1 MTISQNNMDKFIYI
15 YSVDTS
21 SFYNDIE
28 WELNQKLL
36 EFKKYRSNLNEIIKP
51 LNKIKI
57 ELNKI
62 MKGGQSDSVE
72 EGLGKIEKK
81 FSKIIE
87 SYLMF
92 ETEINEY
99 ILFDDKS
106 GLFKEN
112 PNSILFISEAYLKK
126 YISTITNNLEKE
138 AYNHKGKRKL
148 RIESLTDSKKISLF
162 ESTLTRSLG
171 AKEGEMSND
180 IIVIRAYRYVIFEDL
195 IKNGF
200 IFNNEKY
207 EYFSSSAGQIRT
219 KKSCFIRSDALN
231 ANKHE
236 VRNKLMC
243 GLSINKINKKG
254 GINQNKFQAYLS
266 LTNSASTKWE
276 NFNIDKCIVVDDM
289 ELKVKGLVDYIDHN
303 TYGIERIEK
312 DIPINFMD
320 GAGIIL
326 PSLSVKSFQ
335 FRMPFFKGL
344 LVPFNYDK
352 YIDKYCNGKSV
363 VKDIYNNEWDIIKD
377 DIQIIFTKSQFK
389 LNGYYSS
396 WKEYRTYFKKF
407 NCEASI
413 CKTEEKEFQDKPIN
427 YQMIQSL
434 SFTDDE
440 LKELAANA
448 IEEIEKLGTD
458 KVTMLKILGADESNM
473 RKNPFQKSIELYHS
487 LINDVYSKE
496 VIKDKKKSLV
506 RDAKSG
512 KIIIDG
518 TKRTYISP
526 DVFAFAEWLFS
537 GVKEPKGLLQ
547 KNDVS
552 CRLFDEKK
560 LDLLRSP
567 HLFRE
572 HCVRSNI
579 RNKYTDEWFITNGVY
594 TSIHDLIS
602 KQLMFDVDGDDSL
615 IVSNDLFVRKA
626 EDQMKDI
633 VPLDYTLATAK
644 KSRITNSNIVKSLK
658 AAYSK
663 NIGEISNLIT
673 RIWNSESPDLELIK
687 FLCMENNAIIDFA
700 KTLWMPERSE
710 MINNKIKT
718 YSNTK
723 VPFFFQFAKNK
734 EEENVEKINNSTMN
748 RLVKLIPDKRIA
760 FNKVIDDF
768 DYRYLMNN
776 KNHKLTKEDQ
786 EIINL
791 YIYENKNKTKIIREQ
806 MKNQGDMLKKGIELQ
821 VYKEMRNKFL
831 ELGKSTVYITDVL
844 IRYLYGEKNDKHKQ
858 TLWFLFGQ
866 EILRNVE
873 WNVKGIKRCRSCNN
887 EIESAQAKQYCKKCA
902 EEKERA
908 RKREWKKNRKVAKIK

>member
-1 MTISQNNMDKFIYI
+1 MIF
-15 YSVDTS
+15 
-21 SFYNDIE
+21 
-28 WELNQKLL
+28 
-36 EFKKYRSNLNEIIKP
+36 
-51 LNKIKI
+51 
-57 ELNKI
+57 
-62 MKGGQSDSVE
+62 
-72 EGLGKIEKK
+72 EK
-81 FSKIIE
+81 
-87 SYLMF
+87 
-92 ETEINEY
+92 EINNY
-99 ILFDDKS
+99 ILFDDKT

-112 PNSILFISEAYLKK
+112 PNSILSISEAYLNKC
-126 YISTITNNLEKE
+126 ITSITNKLEKE
-138 AYNHKGKRKL
+138 AINHEGKRKL
-148 RIESLTDSKKISLF
+148 RKESLTDSKKVSLF

-171 AKEGEMSND
+171 AKESELSED
-180 IIVIRAYRYVIFEDL
+180 IIVVRAYRYIIFDDL

-219 KKSCFIRSDALN
+219 KKSCFIRSKALN
-231 ANKHE
+231 TNKHE

-243 GLSINKINKKG
+243 GLSVNKINKKG

-276 NFNIDKCIVVDDM
+276 NFCIDKCIVVDDM

-303 TYGIERIEK
+303 TYEIERIEK

-326 PSLSVKSFQ
+326 PSVSDKSFQ

-344 LVPFNYDK
+344 LIPFDYNK
-352 YIDKYCNGKSV
+352 YIDKHCNGDCV
-363 VKDIYNNEWDIIKD
+363 VKDIYNNEWNIKND
-377 DIQIIFTKSQFK
+377 GIQIIFTKSQFK

-396 WKEYRTYFKKF
+396 WEEYKTYFKKF

-413 CKTEEKEFQDKPIN
+413 CKTEENEFQDKPIN

-434 SFTDDE
+434 DFTDEE
-440 LKELAANA
+440 LKELASTT
-448 IEEIEKLGTD
+448 IEEIEKVGSD
-458 KVTMLKILGADESNM
+458 KDTMLKLLGADQSNT
-473 RKNPFQKSIELYHS
+473 RKNPFQKSVELYNN
-487 LINDVYSKE
+487 LINDIYSKE

-506 RDAKSG
+506 KDAKSG
-512 KIIIDG
+512 KITIEG

-526 DVFAFAEWLFS
+526 DVFAFAEWLFL
-537 GVKEPKGLLQ
+537 GIEKPEGLLQ
-547 KNDVS
+547 NNEVS

-572 HCVRSNI
+572 HCVRNNI
-579 RNKYTDEWFITNGVY
+579 RNEQTDEWFITNDVY
-594 TSIHDLIS
+594 TSVHDLMS

-615 IVSNDLFVRKA
+615 IVSNDLFVKRA
-626 EDQMKDI
+626 EEQMKNI

-673 RIWNSESPDLELIK
+673 RIWNSETPDIELIK

-700 KTLWMPERSE
+700 KTLWMPERSAV
-710 MINNKIKT
+710 IDDKIKV

-723 VPFFFQFAKNK
+723 VPFFFQYAKNK
-734 EEENVEKINNSTMN
+734 EEENVEKINNTTMN
-748 RLVKLIPDKRIA
+748 RLVKIVPDKRIS
-760 FNKVIDDF
+760 FNKVVDEL
-768 DYRYLMNN
+768 DYRNLMNN

-786 EIINL
+786 KIIDL
-791 YIYENKNKTKIIREQ
+791 YISENKNKTKIIKEQ
-806 MKNQGDMLKKGIELQ
+806 MKNQGDMLRKGIELQ

-831 ELGKSTVYITDVL
+831 EFGKSSVYIADVL
-844 IRYLYGEKNDKHKQ
+844 VKYLYREKNDKHKQ
-858 TLWFLFGQ
+858 TLWFLFGK
-866 EILRNVE
+866 EILRNIE
-873 WNVKGIKRCRSCNN
+873 WNVKGVKKCRSCDC
-887 EIESAQAKQYCKKCA
+887 EIESAQAKKYCDECAKRNKKESNKLA
-902 EEKERA
+902 DKKYKEK
-908 RKREWKKNRKVAKIK
+908 KREK